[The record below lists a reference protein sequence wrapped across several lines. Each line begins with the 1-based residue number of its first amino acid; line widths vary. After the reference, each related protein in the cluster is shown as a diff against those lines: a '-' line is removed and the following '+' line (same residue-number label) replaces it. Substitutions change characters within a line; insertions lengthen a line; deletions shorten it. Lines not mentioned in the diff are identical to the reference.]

1 MSEGYDFEEIP
12 LFTDTPGSF
21 ALMLD
26 DISGRIPVTRLQHWR
41 DFSELLDSAFFR
53 VPGFEYVYRGHR
65 RFDWKL
71 QPTLG
76 RIAHNGVIDAE
87 LANRHLRSFRQ
98 AIRGR
103 VSDYE
108 LVREHEE
115 DELWAVG
122 QHHGL
127 MTPLLDWTYSPFVAL
142 FFAFSAKDVPGELDN
157 PYRSVYLLNKA
168 ALEDK
173 ACPDI
178 PLVEPVKDDY
188 GRLVNQAGLFTK
200 SPYGDS
206 FENVLINWLAESED
220 SNSELGRVDEN
231 DQASVLA
238 RYICKV
244 YIPNTDQNECVRF
257 LRRMNVHHAS
267 LFPDLI
273 GAAQHCNTLA
283 YEQYEP
289 PGSDGVEVDRDVN
302 IPEKPQEEYQPRPL
316 LDMLSFDGGISRS
329 IPDAAELGMILH
341 RHSRNLVST
350 ENLKTLADRIREIY
364 IDEIVNAVD
373 VREAEKAR
381 FRARGRRVLQRYSY
395 PLEGTMAALNL
406 MLGEPENV

>member
-1 MSEGYDFEEIP
+1 MSEGYNFEDIP

-26 DISGRIPVTRLQHWR
+26 DISGRIPVTRLQHWN

-53 VPGFEYVYRGHR
+53 APGFEYVYRGHR

-142 FFAFSAKDVPGELDN
+142 FFAFSAKDAPGELDN

-168 ALEDK
+168 ALEDQ

-283 YEQYEP
+283 YEQGESSVSESYETSDTSLVA
-289 PGSDGVEVDRDVN
+289 GSSPEPKRPKFTLADLAYVGVGR
-302 IPEKPQEEYQPRPL
+302 
-316 LDMLSFDGGISRS
+316 RS
-329 IPDAAELGMILH
+329 MPDTAELAIILQ
-341 RHSRNLVST
+341 RYSRNLVSSDVI
-350 ENLKTLADRIREIY
+350 KTLADRVREIY
-364 IDEIVNAVD
+364 IDELVNVVD
-373 VREAEKAR
+373 VRDAEKAR
-381 FRARGRRVLQRYSY
+381 FRVRGRKVLQRYSY
-395 PLEGTMAALNL
+395 PLEGAMEALSAI
-406 MLGEPENV
+406 LGEEYGV